1 MVYSRCSL
9 VDYSGMSTCTS
20 PHMIY
25 MNLWRGPARKGFD
38 WDGVR
43 RAFQYYEAFGLQ
55 PQGVCKNRRAGS
67 SIAS

>member
-1 MVYSRCSL
+1 
-9 VDYSGMSTCTS
+9 
-20 PHMIY
+20 MIY